1 MTRQNNRGRNP
12 LFTPE
17 LKQPSPRAD
26 EAPKPETGTN
36 RPAKITDLAKETRE
50 KRVRMQELVSQG
62 YAEHHALAI
71 VFPSDSNRRRQL
83 RTWQQHG
90 LWPIQSEE
98 LQQWRNAKNAVQ
110 DEVKEEKEEPQ
121 EKPPAEPEE
130 VETIVHSELETLVTE
145 IVKREIKRQF
155 DQVAISPIP
164 KTGKTGKRAIKKA
177 FSLPADLWEE
187 VEKMFPG
194 EVMSNV
200 IAASIRMY
208 INWKKE
214 LDQQRTDA

>member
-1 MTRQNNRGRNP
+1 MRQNNRGRNP

-17 LKQPSPRAD
+17 LKQPSPRVD
-26 EAPKPETGTN
+26 EAPEPETGIN
-36 RPAKITDLAKETRE
+36 RPAKITDLAKETKE
-50 KRVRMQELVSQG
+50 KRLRMHELVSQG
-62 YAEHHALAI
+62 YAEHHALAM

-90 LWPIQSEE
+90 LWPIQPEE
-98 LQQWRNAKNAVQ
+98 LQQWRNAKNAVK
-110 DEVKEEKEEPQ
+110 DEVKEIREETPS
-121 EKPPAEPEE
+121 PEPEE
-130 VETIVHSELETLVTE
+130 VETIVHGELETLVTE
-145 IVKREIKRQF
+145 IVKKEIRRQF

-164 KTGKTGKRAIKKA
+164 KTGRTGKRAIKKA

>member
-17 LKQPSPRAD
+17 LKQPSRMAD
-26 EAPKPETGTN
+26 EAPKTETGTS
-36 RPAKITDLAKETRE
+36 RPGKITDLAKETRE
-50 KRVRMQELVSQG
+50 KRLRMHELVSQG
-62 YAEHHALAI
+62 YAEHHALAM

-83 RTWQQHG
+83 RNWQQHG

-98 LQQWRNAKNAVQ
+98 LQQWRNAKNAVK
-110 DEVKEEKEEPQ
+110 DEVKEIREETPSS
-121 EKPPAEPEE
+121 EPEE
-130 VETIVHSELETLVTE
+130 VETIVHSELETLVTA